1 MDALAIRASLRDGF
15 QKRGPRKLERYAS
28 ARDAN
33 VRKGIMSQIGVKIR
47 FTASLTQTFTPVE
60 MSRATQQTTISP
72 HSQEPYVTRVY
83 PSEGELDKL
92 IDGAVAAQKAW
103 STVAVENRIAIGRK
117 FMVCSP

>member
-1 MDALAIRASLRDGF
+1 
-15 QKRGPRKLERYAS
+15 
-28 ARDAN
+28 
-33 VRKGIMSQIGVKIR
+33 MSQIRAKIR
-47 FTASLTQTFTPVE
+47 FTVSLTQTFTSVE

-103 STVAVENRIAIGRK
+103 STVGVENRIAIGRK

>member
-28 ARDAN
+28 ARDVN
-33 VRKGIMSQIGVKIR
+33 VRKGIMSQNRAKIR
-47 FTASLTQTFTPVE
+47 FTASLTQTFE

>member
-33 VRKGIMSQIGVKIR
+33 VRKGIMRAKIR